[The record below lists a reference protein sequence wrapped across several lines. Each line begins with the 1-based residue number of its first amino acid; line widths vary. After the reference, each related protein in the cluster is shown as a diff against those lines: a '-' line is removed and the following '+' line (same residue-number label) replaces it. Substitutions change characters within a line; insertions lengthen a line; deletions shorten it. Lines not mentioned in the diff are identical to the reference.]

1 VAGAACVTCT
11 TGSTCSTTQGQCV
24 PSGTDG
30 GLDFDGGF
38 PGTCTMDSECG
49 AGCCGMFGGIGLC
62 FAPGEACL
70 IIGVCNPV
78 TRDCE

>member
-1 VAGAACVTCT
+1 
-11 TGSTCSTTQGQCV
+11 
-24 PSGTDG
+24 
-30 GLDFDGGF
+30 
-38 PGTCTMDSECG
+38 
-49 AGCCGMFGGIGLC
+49 MFGGIGLC